1 MATTRRI
8 GRTWGMVLALG
19 VVPLLL
25 TGCPKR
31 PSVVGGGP
39 APAVGATQATPPAPV
54 PAPAPGPVTGEIAGV
69 KDIRFALDRADIQ
82 PRYRATLDKA
92 ADWLRANPGARLVIE
107 GHCDDSGSAAHN
119 QALGERRA
127 RTTRDYLV
135 AKGISAGRMSIVSR
149 GEEQPVCSART
160 DECRAQNRR
169 AHLLAAR

>member
-25 TGCPKR
+25 SGCPRR
-31 PSVVGGGP
+31 PSVVGVGP
-39 APAVGATQATPPAPV
+39 APAQAPAPV

-69 KDIRFALDRADIQ
+69 KDIHFAHDRADIQ
-82 PRYRATLDKA
+82 PRYHAALDKA

-107 GHCDDSGSAAHN
+107 GHCDDSGSPAHN

-127 RTTRDYLV
+127 RATRDYLV
-135 AKGISAGRMSIVSR
+135 AKGISVGRISVVSR